1 MILKDGTRLPADLVV
16 VGVGIRANTALFE
29 GQLAIEKGGIKVDP
43 KFRTSVSTVYAVGDV
58 AAFPVKLYG
67 DVRRLEHVVSHTPLD
82 PRLYLAE
89 QLQAGVSCIPSAAVG
104 LLNHSSAGML
114 LRDMLHAIFRICCL
128 HSTWCAGYLV

>member
-29 GQLAIEKGGIKVDP
+29 GQLAIEKGGIKVDS

-67 DVRRLEHVVSHTPLD
+67 DIRRLEHVV
-82 PRLYLAE
+82 RLTWHARQSRIVCLSVLAVV
-89 QLQAGVSCIPSAAVG
+89 LRNVS
-104 LLNHSSAGML
+104 
-114 LRDMLHAIFRICCL
+114 
-128 HSTWCAGYLV
+128 

>member
-1 MILKDGTRLPADLVV
+1 VWVRPVPPVRTAVLGCPQVAAVILKNGTRLPADLVV

-82 PRLYLAE
+82 PR
-89 QLQAGVSCIPSAAVG
+89 
-104 LLNHSSAGML
+104 
-114 LRDMLHAIFRICCL
+114 
-128 HSTWCAGYLV
+128 